1 MARIFKP
8 NETLPRRRFQVLE
21 VSLSHRGRQKMII
34 TTLKKVDWNE
44 KFWDSYEEVNFIEAM
59 LKKLQNPVQKSEWEI
74 DHVDPGVNWR
84 TKRQSQK
91 FYRRNRVKLFG
102 GESSHPSIQDHEL
115 AIGCVGRGPLIGEGG
130 NSGLRS

>member
-102 GESSHPSIQDHEL
+102 GESSRASDRRGGQLRL
-115 AIGCVGRGPLIGEGG
+115 AQLMAK
-130 NSGLRS
+130 

>member
-44 KFWDSYEEVNFIEAM
+44 KLMERMAAM
-59 LKKLQNPVQKSEWEI
+59 
-74 DHVDPGVNWR
+74 
-84 TKRQSQK
+84 
-91 FYRRNRVKLFG
+91 
-102 GESSHPSIQDHEL
+102 
-115 AIGCVGRGPLIGEGG
+115 RGPAS
-130 NSGLRS
+130 N